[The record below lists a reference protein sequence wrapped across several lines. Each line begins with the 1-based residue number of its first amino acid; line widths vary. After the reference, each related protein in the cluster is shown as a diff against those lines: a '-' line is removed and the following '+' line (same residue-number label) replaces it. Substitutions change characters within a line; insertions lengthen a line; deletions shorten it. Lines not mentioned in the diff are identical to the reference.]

1 RPHSSG
7 NVRRAAV
14 LQGTGKRD
22 RQFCLSPLPVPK
34 PEGRRMPDFDVVK
47 ELDPKLRRLVRSRT
61 NPARLVMDRDAAFV
75 TAEAGAHE
83 TTPELYYKRVLVQID
98 APGPPPGLGARWHQI

>member
-1 RPHSSG
+1 MCI
-7 NVRRAAV
+7 
-14 LQGTGKRD
+14 RD
-22 RQFCLSPLPVPK
+22 R
-34 PEGRRMPDFDVVK
+34 VK

-98 APGPPPGLGARWHQI
+98 APGPPPGLGARWHQITEGIYTVDVRLTELEALAARPEVKFI